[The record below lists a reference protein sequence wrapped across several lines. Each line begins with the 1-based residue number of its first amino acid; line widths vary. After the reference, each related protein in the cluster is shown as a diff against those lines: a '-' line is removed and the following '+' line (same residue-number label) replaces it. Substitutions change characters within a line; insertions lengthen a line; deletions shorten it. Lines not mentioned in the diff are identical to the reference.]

1 MPAEAGLECVVLFFY
16 PFWSPHWPSG
26 RARPLAALLAL
37 LLLALSPGLLRA
49 QDLAA
54 MPAPWIVAESR
65 GPAEMRHDRGAWQP
79 LISGAVVAAAS
90 EIRTGPAAEVLLT
103 RGNDRVRLKGQ
114 SYLELPAAAAD
125 GAPGDGTMTRLV
137 QWLGEAVFEVD
148 HRPDP
153 HFEVDTPYLTAI
165 VKGTAFTVEV
175 THDGSAVA
183 VTQGVVA
190 VGSPGG
196 ATTVVT
202 AGMTRPR
209 LCRPLRPHPRGQQ
222 RRRRPRAAPARRPR
236 PRVADPRLPAH
247 HPQLPAAV
255 KKTPSPRPLWAG
267 ARGRGL
273 RAAARQRIHRPRRRF
288 GLSSRACRRETP
300 PP

>member
-1 MPAEAGLECVVLFFY
+1 
-16 PFWSPHWPSG
+16 
-26 RARPLAALLAL
+26 LAALLAL
-37 LLLALSPGLLRA
+37 LLLALSPGHLRA

-54 MPAPWIVAESR
+54 MPAPWIVAESH

-79 LISGAVVAAAS
+79 LLSGAVVAAAS

-114 SYLELPAAAAD
+114 SYLELPAAAEG
-125 GAPGDGTMTRLV
+125 GASADGTMTRLV

-202 AGMTRPR
+202 AGMTA
-209 LCRPLRPHPRGQQ
+209 RGYAGLSGLTLEDSSGA
-222 RRRRPRAAPARRPR
+222 AAP
-236 PRVADPRLPAH
+236 
-247 HPQLPAAV
+247 
-255 KKTPSPRPLWAG
+255 
-267 ARGRGL
+267 
-273 RAAARQRIHRPRRRF
+273 
-288 GLSSRACRRETP
+288 EP
-300 PP
+300 PPPADAAHAWPTPDFQPITRSFPQP

>member
-1 MPAEAGLECVVLFFY
+1 
-16 PFWSPHWPSG
+16 
-26 RARPLAALLAL
+26 
-37 LLLALSPGLLRA
+37 
-49 QDLAA
+49 
-54 MPAPWIVAESR
+54 
-65 GPAEMRHDRGAWQP
+65 MRHDRGAWQP
-79 LISGAVVAAAS
+79 LLSGAVVAAAS

-125 GAPGDGTMTRLV
+125 GAPADGTPRDGTMTRFV

-165 VKGTAFTVEV
+165 VKGTAFTVDV

-190 VGSPGG
+190 VGTPGG

-202 AGMTRPR
+202 AGMTAAATPASPASPSRT
-209 LCRPLRPHPRGQQ
+209 
-222 RRRRPRAAPARRPR
+222 AAPPPPPSRPR
-236 PRVADPRLPAH
+236 PPTPSTRGRPPTSSPSPAASPRRNPPFPPLVGGGEGAGSARGSAPKSHPPRRRSGLAVRLPARN
-247 HPQLPAAV
+247 PA
-255 KKTPSPRPLWAG
+255 P
-267 ARGRGL
+267 
-273 RAAARQRIHRPRRRF
+273 
-288 GLSSRACRRETP
+288 
-300 PP
+300 